1 MLKMVKLFGEGY
13 EARIGFR
20 LRVTLPIDETG
31 RVAITVTE
39 R

>member
-1 MLKMVKLFGEGY
+1 MVKLYGKGY

-20 LRVTLPIDETG
+20 LRLTLPIDETG
-31 RVAITVTE
+31 RVTVAVTE